1 MSAAPEVR
9 RVHFRH
15 PFQLPGMSDPHPA
28 GSFDVIIE
36 TIPLDVSWDAHRV
49 SATLMLTRGGTTSAQ
64 PVRLQDIEA
73 ELSADQADDVK
84 TGHS

>member
-1 MSAAPEVR
+1 
-9 RVHFRH
+9 
-15 PFQLPGMSDPHPA
+15 
-28 GSFDVIIE
+28 VIIE
-36 TIPLDVSWDAHRV
+36 SIPLDVSWDAHRV

-73 ELSADQADDVK
+73 ALSADQAHDVK